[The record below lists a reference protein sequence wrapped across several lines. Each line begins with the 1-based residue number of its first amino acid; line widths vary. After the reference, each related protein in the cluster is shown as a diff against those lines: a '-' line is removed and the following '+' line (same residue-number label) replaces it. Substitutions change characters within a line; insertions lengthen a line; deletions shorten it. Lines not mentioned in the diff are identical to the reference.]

1 MSVKISA
8 ADVKKLRDMT
18 GAGMMDCK
26 KALAESEGDFDGA
39 IEYLRKKGQNLSDKR
54 ADREA
59 KEGAVIALTSSNR
72 NSGVV
77 IRLSCETDFVA
88 KTESFVTLATTIA
101 EIALKNL
108 PDTTEALLAL
118 PYDSSLAVG
127 AKVTEQIGVVGE
139 KLEVAEYAKIETA
152 AGEGQVLPYIH
163 MGNRAGVL
171 VSLNLEG
178 PQFVEPGRDVAMQVA
193 AMKPIS
199 LSADDVSPEIVE
211 KELRVGELK
220 AIEEGKPAEMAKKIA
235 QGRLNKFFKEN
246 TLLKQAFVK
255 DGKHTVESYLKS
267 FDGNLTVTAFKH
279 VTLG

>member
-26 KALAESEGDFDGA
+26 KALAESGGDFDGA
-39 IEYLRKKGQNLSDKR
+39 IEYLRKKGQKMSEKR

-59 KEGAVIALTSSNR
+59 KEGAVIALTSHNR
-72 NSGVV
+72 NNGAV

-88 KTESFVTLATTIA
+88 KNENFVALATSIA

-108 PDTTEALLAL
+108 PADLAGLLAL
-118 PYDSSLAVG
+118 PYDDSLTIAE
-127 AKVTEQIGVVGE
+127 KITEQTGVIGE

-171 VSLNLEG
+171 VALNQEG
-178 PQFVEPGRDVAMQVA
+178 PDLITPGRDIAMQVA
-193 AMKPIS
+193 AMKPIA
-199 LSADDVSPEIVE
+199 LSADDVPADVVE
-211 KELRVGELK
+211 TELRVGKEK
-220 AIEEGKPAEMAKKIA
+220 AIVEGKPADLAEKIA
-235 QGRLNKFFKEN
+235 KGRLNKFFKEN
-246 TLLKQAFVK
+246 TLLKQTFVK
-255 DGKHTVESYLKS
+255 DNKLSVEAYLKT
-267 FDGNLTVTAFKH
+267 FDSKLTVTDFKH
-279 VTLG
+279 IRLG

>member
-1 MSVKISA
+1 MSVKITA

-26 KALAESEGDFDGA
+26 KALAESGGDFDGA
-39 IEYLRKKGQNLSDKR
+39 IEYLRKKGQKMSEKR

-72 NSGVV
+72 NNGAV

-88 KTESFVTLATTIA
+88 KTESFVALATTIA

-108 PDTTEALLAL
+108 PADLAGLLAL
-118 PYDSSLAVG
+118 PYDKELSVSG
-127 AKVTEQIGVVGE
+127 KIIEQTGVLGE

-171 VSLNLEG
+171 IALNLEG
-178 PQFVEPGRDVAMQVA
+178 PNLVEPGRDVAMQVA
-193 AMKPIS
+193 AMKPIA
-199 LSADDVSPEIVE
+199 LTAADVPAKVVE
-211 KELRVGELK
+211 TELRVGKEK
-220 AIEEGKPAEMAKKIA
+220 AIVEGKPAEMAEKIA
-235 QGRLNKFFKEN
+235 KGRLNKFFKEN
-246 TLLKQAFVK
+246 TLLKQTFVK
-255 DGKHTVESYLKS
+255 NSKLSVEAYLQT
-267 FDGNLTVTAFKH
+267 FDSKLTVTEFKH
-279 VTLG
+279 VRLG